1 MPSLLAPLSPGKS
14 VDRRRPR
21 PESTGAAQAPPPGPG
36 GPVSPRREIARIA
49 VPVSLEF
56 VFMLVLNFVN
66 QVVVGALGATAIAAV
81 GFANSLVFILVLTLG
96 ALGASVSILVARAH
110 GSGRRHEMNTSVTA
124 ALLVAGLLAAVTSA
138 PAFLAAGSLLRLTGA
153 SPTVAAVGTGYLR
166 LMTLSLVPTVL
177 SAILS
182 GVMRSTGHA
191 RSPMVATLV
200 TVLLNTSL
208 GYCLV
213 FGVGPLPELGV
224 VGAGW
229 ATLATA
235 VLKAVI
241 LLAQVLVQHRLVRW
255 ELPASRREWRSVL
268 VPLFVLA
275 VPLGITELFW
285 TTGTFLYNVV
295 FQRLGDDALAAAQI
309 AATLEG
315 VFIVGSI
322 GLMSATTALVGRA
335 VGRGEAT
342 EAMAWVRRVKKVGL
356 HTGVGFGVLFGCS
369 ALALGLLYGNAGP
382 GVRQA
387 AALGIVVNALF
398 QVVKVRNMVLGAG
411 VLPSGDDVRGVIM
424 GDVAGAFVV
433 GLPLAVLL
441 GLHTPLGVAG
451 VFLARVVEEVAKL
464 AIFSWRVR
472 RLDWHR
478 LAQPREQLSVPV

>member
-1 MPSLLAPLSPGKS
+1 M
-14 VDRRRPR
+14 
-21 PESTGAAQAPPPGPG
+21 
-36 GPVSPRREIARIA
+36 
-49 VPVSLEF
+49 
-56 VFMLVLNFVN
+56 
-66 QVVVGALGATAIAAV
+66 
-81 GFANSLVFILVLTLG
+81 
-96 ALGASVSILVARAH
+96 
-110 GSGRRHEMNTSVTA
+110 
-124 ALLVAGLLAAVTSA
+124 
-138 PAFLAAGSLLRLTGA
+138 
-153 SPTVAAVGTGYLR
+153 
-166 LMTLSLVPTVL
+166 
-177 SAILS
+177 
-182 GVMRSTGHA
+182 
-191 RSPMVATLV
+191 
-200 TVLLNTSL
+200 
-208 GYCLV
+208 
-213 FGVGPLPELGV
+213 
-224 VGAGW
+224 
-229 ATLATA
+229 
-235 VLKAVI
+235 LKAVI

-255 ELPASRREWRSVL
+255 ELPASRPEWRSVL

-382 GVRQA
+382 DVRQA

-411 VLPSGDDVRGVIM
+411 VLPSADDVRGVIM
-424 GDVAGAFVV
+424 GDVAGAFAV

-451 VFLARVVEEVAKL
+451 VFLARVIEEVAKL

-478 LAQPREQLSVPV
+478 LAQPREQLPVPV